1 MSVRNG
7 QQMSYLVNDIYTR
20 ILHRRTVGPFG
31 MVSLCDGL
39 DGLHICTCPLPTS
52 GRPPLLPTTL
62 IKISVLS
69 PPPDRQQLVSEL
81 PNKNLNIISIWHKFN
96 KITIS
101 NQFLKVCKYTYM
113 YVLIFWCLSIV
124 GWKKWGAFMGVF
136 GRLSESLR
144 VGSWLEQPYHL
155 CKILFKW
162 PNILIDQNQSVHRS
176 FQQMIQFYQFL
187 VV

>member
-101 NQFLKVCKYTYM
+101 NQFLKVCKYTYI
-113 YVLIFWCLSIV
+113 YVCFDILMSQYSRV
-124 GWKKWGAFMGVF
+124 KKMGCIYGCVRKVIWVLEGGILAGATIP
-136 GRLSESLR
+136 SL
-144 VGSWLEQPYHL
+144 Q
-155 CKILFKW
+155 
-162 PNILIDQNQSVHRS
+162 DS
-176 FQQMIQFYQFL
+176 FQVTVYTDRSKSVLPIFGCLMF
-187 VV
+187 VRKKG